1 MGLLVA
7 ETICFAGFFI
17 ELGRANGG
25 NALSWAYVVE
35 WPIFALYAIYMWWR
49 LRREE
54 VGETPHS
61 NPPREDH
68 SDEALERYTR
78 AEARAKLLDEYISAK
93 MEAEG
98 VEAVRPY
105 LWTEAARA
113 DSNAAKFAQ
122 DLGLDP
128 AGRSRIAR
136 DIGLARKLFD
146 PGGAALAELGAT
158 GRKLRQ
164 LRGRDDG

>member
-1 MGLLVA
+1 MGGKNKKNLGIHLGLLVA

-68 SDEALERYTR
+68 SDEALERYNNYL
-78 AEARAKLLDEYISAK
+78 AQVNPESA
-93 MEAEG
+93 
-98 VEAVRPY
+98 
-105 LWTEAARA
+105 
-113 DSNAAKFAQ
+113 S
-122 DLGLDP
+122 DP
-128 AGRSRIAR
+128 
-136 DIGLARKLFD
+136 K
-146 PGGAALAELGAT
+146 AT
-158 GRKLRQ
+158 NNP
-164 LRGRDDG
+164 